1 VFASTGTSTLSLT
14 HPFFGYRLLHL
25 LQSQWWGLE
34 VSYLHQQ
41 LILRRYFLIASD
53 LSSTFQDG
61 CKDCLAWEN
70 ILYFHFSN
78 SYKISLCF
86 LGFLWNG
93 ENKIIKKSKMFF
105 YFSNQIDPKICLFK
119 YFTVRHFHLYS
130 RSQRDEKLLEGIVC
144 KVSLV

>member
-1 VFASTGTSTLSLT
+1 
-14 HPFFGYRLLHL
+14 
-25 LQSQWWGLE
+25 
-34 VSYLHQQ
+34 
-41 LILRRYFLIASD
+41 
-53 LSSTFQDG
+53 
-61 CKDCLAWEN
+61 LAWEN